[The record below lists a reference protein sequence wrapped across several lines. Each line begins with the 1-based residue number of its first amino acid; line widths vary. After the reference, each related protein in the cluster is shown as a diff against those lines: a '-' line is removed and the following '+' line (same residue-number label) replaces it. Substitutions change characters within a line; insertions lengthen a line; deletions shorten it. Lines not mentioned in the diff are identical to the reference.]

1 MQIDFLLGVMTMC
14 GRFCVDESMETKIWD
29 VVRESDRKS
38 RVLVVGE
45 IKPSNTSLII
55 KDSRHVLD
63 VEAMTWGFHKPTGS
77 GLIINARSESVTDK
91 PMFRDSILQRRCVI
105 PASWFYEW
113 NRQKEK
119 VTFKREDSSIL
130 FMAGFYQKY
139 EEGNRFV
146 ILTTAANESMR
157 PVHDRM
163 PVILEEHELKDW
175 ICDFEFMREAL
186 RRVPRKLCREQE
198 YEQQSFLF

>member
-1 MQIDFLLGVMTMC
+1 MC
-14 GRFCVDESMETKIWD
+14 GRFYVDESMEKEIWG
-29 VVRESDRKS
+29 VVRELTRKEK
-38 RVLVVGE
+38 VPTVGE
-45 IKPSNTSLII
+45 VKPSDPLLII
-55 KDSRHVLD
+55 KGSRQALD
-63 VEAMTWGFHKPTGS
+63 VEAMSWGFRQFTGS
-77 GLIINARSESVTDK
+77 GLIINARAESVIEK
-91 PMFRDSILQRRCVI
+91 PMFKDSILQRRCVI

-146 ILTTAANESMR
+146 ILTTDANESMR

-163 PVILEEHELKDW
+163 PVILEEHELRDW
-175 ICDFEFMREAL
+175 IYDFEFMRETL

-198 YEQQSFLF
+198 YEQQSFVF

>member
-1 MQIDFLLGVMTMC
+1 MC
-14 GRFCVDESMETKIWD
+14 GRFYVDESMEKEIWG
-29 VVRESDRKS
+29 VVRELTRKEK
-38 RVLVVGE
+38 VPTVGE
-45 IKPSNTSLII
+45 VKPSDISLII
-55 KDSRHVLD
+55 KGSRQALD
-63 VEAMTWGFHKPTGS
+63 VEAMSWGFRQFAGS
-77 GLIINARSESVTDK
+77 GLIINARAESVIDK
-91 PMFRDSILQRRCVI
+91 PMFKDSILHRRCVI

-113 NRQKEK
+113 NRKKEK
-119 VTFKREDSSIL
+119 VTFKQEDSSIL

-163 PVILEEHELKDW
+163 PVILEEHELRDW
-175 ICDFEFMREAL
+175 IYDFEFMRETL

-198 YEQQSFLF
+198 YEQQSFLY

>member
-1 MQIDFLLGVMTMC
+1 MC
-14 GRFCVDESMETKIWD
+14 GRFYVDESMEKELLG
-29 VVRESDRKS
+29 VVRELSRKEK
-38 RVLVVGE
+38 VPTVGE
-45 IKPSNTSLII
+45 VKPSNTSLVI
-55 KDSRHVLD
+55 KGYKQALN
-63 VEAMTWGFHKPTGS
+63 VEAMSWGFQQFTGS
-77 GLIINARSESVTDK
+77 GLIINARAESVTDK
-91 PMFRDSILQRRCVI
+91 LMFRDSILQRRCVI

-130 FMAGFYQKY
+130 FMAGVYQKY
-139 EEGNRFV
+139 EEGNRFI
-146 ILTTAANESMR
+146 ILTTDANESMR

-175 ICDFEFMREAL
+175 IYDFEFMREAL

>member
-1 MQIDFLLGVMTMC
+1 MC
-14 GRFCVDESMETKIWD
+14 GRFYVDESMEQELWD
-29 VVRESDRKS
+29 VVRELSRKEK
-38 RVLVVGE
+38 VPTVGE
-45 IKPSNTSLII
+45 VKPSNTSLII
-55 KDSRHVLD
+55 KGYRQALD
-63 VEAMTWGFHKPTGS
+63 VETMSWGFQQFTGS
-77 GLIINARSESVTDK
+77 GLIINARAESVTDK

-130 FMAGFYQKY
+130 FMAGFYQRY

-146 ILTTAANESMR
+146 ILTTDANESMR

-175 ICDFEFMREAL
+175 IYDFEFMREAL
-186 RRVPRKLCREQE
+186 RRVPSKLYREQE

>member
-1 MQIDFLLGVMTMC
+1 MC
-14 GRFCVDESMETKIWD
+14 GRFYVDESIENELWG
-29 VVRESDRKS
+29 VVRELSRKEK
-38 RVLVVGE
+38 VPTVGE
-45 IKPSNTSLII
+45 VKPSNTSLII
-55 KDSRHVLD
+55 KGYRQALD
-63 VEAMTWGFHKPTGS
+63 VEAMSWGFQQFTGS
-77 GLIINARSESVTDK
+77 GLIINARAESVTDK

-175 ICDFEFMREAL
+175 IYDFEFMREAL

>member
-1 MQIDFLLGVMTMC
+1 MC
-14 GRFCVDESMETKIWD
+14 GRFYVDASMEKEIRD
-29 VVRESDRKS
+29 LAHGLNRKEK
-38 RVLVVGE
+38 VTIVGE
-45 IKPSNTSLII
+45 VKPSDSSLII
-55 KDSRHVLD
+55 KGSGQALN
-63 VEAMTWGFHKPTGS
+63 VEAMSWGFRQFTGS
-77 GLIINARSESVTDK
+77 GLIINARAESVIDK
-91 PMFRDSILQRRCVI
+91 PMFRDSIMQRRCVI

-119 VTFKREDSSIL
+119 ITFKREDSSIL

-146 ILTTAANESMR
+146 ILTTDANESMR

-175 ICDFEFMREAL
+175 IYDFEFMRETL

>member
-1 MQIDFLLGVMTMC
+1 MP
-14 GRFCVDESMETKIWD
+14 R
-29 VVRESDRKS
+29 
-38 RVLVVGE
+38 
-45 IKPSNTSLII
+45 
-55 KDSRHVLD
+55 
-63 VEAMTWGFHKPTGS
+63 GFRQFTGS
-77 GLIINARSESVTDK
+77 GLIINVRAESVIDK

-119 VTFKREDSSIL
+119 ITFKREDSSIL

-146 ILTTAANESMR
+146 ILTTASNESMR

-175 ICDFEFMREAL
+175 IYDFEFMREAL

>member
-1 MQIDFLLGVMTMC
+1 MC
-14 GRFCVDESMETKIWD
+14 GRFYIDESMEKKIWEI
-29 VVRESDRKS
+29 VREVDRK
-38 RVLVVGE
+38 LHFPTVGE
-45 IKPSNTSLII
+45 IKPSDASLVI
-55 KDSRHVLD
+55 KGAWRQMLD
-63 VEAMTWGFHKPTGS
+63 IEAMPWGFRQFTGS
-77 GLIINARSESVTDK
+77 GLIINARAESAIDK
-91 PMFRDSILQRRCVI
+91 LMFRDSILQRRCVV

-113 NRQKEK
+113 NSQKEK
-119 VTFKREDSSIL
+119 VTFKREDASTL
-130 FMAGFYQKY
+130 YMAGIYQRY

-146 ILTTAANESMR
+146 ILTTGANESMR

-175 ICDFEFMREAL
+175 IYDFEFMREAL

>member
-1 MQIDFLLGVMTMC
+1 MP
-14 GRFCVDESMETKIWD
+14 R
-29 VVRESDRKS
+29 
-38 RVLVVGE
+38 
-45 IKPSNTSLII
+45 
-55 KDSRHVLD
+55 
-63 VEAMTWGFHKPTGS
+63 GFRQFTGS
-77 GLIINARSESVTDK
+77 GLIINARAESVIDK

-119 VTFKREDSSIL
+119 ITFKREDSSVL
-130 FMAGFYQKY
+130 FMAGVYQKH

-146 ILTTAANESMR
+146 ILTTDANESMR

-163 PVILEEHELKDW
+163 PVILEEQELKDW
-175 ICDFEFMREAL
+175 IYDFEFMREAL